1 MKREVTKYRICVALL
16 FGAAF
21 TSLLVL
27 LLNIAPLFLSLVIF
41 GLLSF
46 GGVPMAVLSRSSEL
60 EPPLAMMALNALAYG
75 TIAYIAVS
83 TFWRS
88 SNAATM
94 RRVAVW
100 LVLPAAFFVC
110 LACVPAINPLWPR
123 GMSEL
128 TKQESE
134 LQAALPLG
142 VELSQCRA
150 VLQSKGI
157 QFREETESS
166 AGVILE
172 RVDRTLTADAGDRVL
187 SARFQTAA
195 SAFPCGYDME
205 IVLLFGRDDKLRQQ
219 YIHRL
224 RLCP

>member
-1 MKREVTKYRICVALL
+1 MKREVTKYRICAALL
-16 FGAAF
+16 FGAGL

-27 LLNIAPLFLSLVIF
+27 LLNIVPLFLSLLIL

-46 GGVPMAVLSRSSEL
+46 GGVAMAVLSRSSEL

-75 TIAYIAVS
+75 AIGYIAVS
-83 TFWRS
+83 IFWRS

-94 RRVAVW
+94 RRVAIW

-142 VELSQCRA
+142 AKLSQCRA

-172 RVDRTLTADAGDRVL
+172 RVDRTLTADADDRVL

-195 SAFPCGYDME
+195 GAFPCGYDME